1 LTYSDSLDNIV
12 VEDDFNQSED
22 VDSLHSFAAFEESA
36 EKTDFAHEELELEAV
51 QEDGCYQYG

>member
-1 LTYSDSLDNIV
+1 LSDADSLDNIV

-36 EKTDFAHEELELEAV
+36 EKTDFAREEFELELEAV
-51 QEDGCYQYG
+51 HEDGC

>member
-1 LTYSDSLDNIV
+1 MSDADSLDNIV

-36 EKTDFAHEELELEAV
+36 EKTDFAREEFELELEAV
-51 QEDGCYQYG
+51 HEDGC